1 MDGVNQAACSN
12 RNDIPPICP
21 HRACPAPKI
30 GPSNKIT
37 PTGKSVCVPQ
47 RVYNVY
53 SGKYE
58 KEKFAINKLIQRFF
72 SIKSFNH

>member
-21 HRACPAPKI
+21 HRSCPAPKI
-30 GPSNKIT
+30 GPTNKIT

-72 SIKSFNH
+72 FDKKL

>member
-30 GPSNKIT
+30 GPNNKIT

-58 KEKFAINKLIQRFF
+58 KREVCY
-72 SIKSFNH
+72 